1 MNFAQRSYKPE
12 LLDSDNIPFEDIR
25 RNMEELNIINT
36 WLGGHDITI
45 AGVIKLIGMRYAYN
59 PMNEEPVHICE
70 VGCGGGDNLQ
80 TIYHWCRKHGIKVK
94 CTGIDIKKEC
104 IDYAMERAA
113 DMKDAQWICADYANC
128 HFGND
133 KPDIIFSSLFC
144 HHFTDEQLVNVLQ
157 WMQSNAA
164 TGFFINDLNR
174 HPLAYFFIKMLTRLF
189 SKSYLVKNDA
199 PLSVLRGFR
208 RKEWKQL
215 LQQAAIKHYTV
226 QWRWA
231 FRHLVVVRNP
241 QPEKA

>member
-1 MNFAQRSYKPE
+1 MNFAQRSAQPE
-12 LLDSDNIPFEDIR
+12 LLDSDNIPFEDIK

-45 AGVIKLIGMRYAYN
+45 SGVIKLIGLRYAHD
-59 PMNEEPVHICE
+59 PANEEPVHICE

-80 TIYHWCRKHGIKVK
+80 TIYYWCRKHGIKVR
-94 CTGIDIKKEC
+94 CTGIDIKPEC
-104 IDYAMERAA
+104 IEYAKQRATE
-113 DMKDAQWICADYANC
+113 MKDAKWICADYATC
-128 HFGND
+128 DFGED

-144 HHFTDEQLVNVLQ
+144 HHFSNERLLHVLQ
-157 WMQSNAA
+157 WKRQQSG

-174 HPLAYFFIKMLTRLF
+174 HPLAYFFIRLLTRLF

-208 RKEWKQL
+208 KKEWKRL
-215 LQQAAIKHYTV
+215 LQQAGMQNATV

-231 FRHLVVVRNP
+231 FRHLVVVRNS
-241 QPEKA
+241 